1 VPWLN
6 FDDNVFSN
14 GLASFFSIATAG
26 PEEATLSAIVFA
38 GEILGTAVFGP
49 LADIV
54 GRRKPSI
61 V

>member
-1 VPWLN
+1 MVQLRRLYFLKW
-6 FDDNVFSN
+6 
-14 GLASFFSIATAG
+14 GLASVFSIATTG

-38 GEILGTAVFGP
+38 GEIVGTAVFGP
-49 LADIV
+49 LADIF